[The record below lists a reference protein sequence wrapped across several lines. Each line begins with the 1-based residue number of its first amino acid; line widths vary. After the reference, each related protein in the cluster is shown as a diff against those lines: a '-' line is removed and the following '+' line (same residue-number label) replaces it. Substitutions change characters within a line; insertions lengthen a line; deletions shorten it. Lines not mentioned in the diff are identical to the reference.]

1 MFFFRFERAPMAEP
15 EVFWS
20 MVPSKRSDTF
30 RHIPLEHSG
39 CQNEI
44 HDAAIIRAHDRTAP
58 LRYRYS
64 TNN

>member
-1 MFFFRFERAPMAEP
+1 MAEP